1 MLDMGFSEI
10 LLFGIV
16 AIVVLGP
23 DKLPQAMRG
32 TVGRWYGKA
41 RRLMHSVQHDIEKE
55 LNLLEMKEQVQRE
68 LDQIRAVERDMQ
80 QQLVEMRK
88 SAEDI
93 ASTKAQQGQSNP
105 AAQQPAQSIGE

>member
-23 DKLPQAMRG
+23 DKLPQAMR

-105 AAQQPAQSIGE
+105 AAQQPGQSIGE

>member
-23 DKLPQAMRG
+23 DKLPQAMR

-55 LNLLEMKEQVQRE
+55 LNLLEMKEQVQR
-68 LDQIRAVERDMQ
+68 ERDMQ

>member
-1 MLDMGFSEI
+1 MLDVGVSEI
-10 LLFGIV
+10 LMYDIV
-16 AIVVLGP
+16 DIVVLGT
-23 DKLPQAMRG
+23 DKLPQAMR

>member
-23 DKLPQAMRG
+23 DKLPQAMR

-55 LNLLEMKEQVQRE
+55 LNLLDMKEQVQSE

-105 AAQQPAQSIGE
+105 AAQQPAQSIVE

>member
-23 DKLPQAMRG
+23 DKLPQAMR

-41 RRLMHSVQHDIEKE
+41 
-55 LNLLEMKEQVQRE
+55 
-68 LDQIRAVERDMQ
+68 
-80 QQLVEMRK
+80 
-88 SAEDI
+88 
-93 ASTKAQQGQSNP
+93 
-105 AAQQPAQSIGE
+105 

>member
-1 MLDMGFSEI
+1 
-10 LLFGIV
+10 
-16 AIVVLGP
+16 
-23 DKLPQAMRG
+23 MR

-68 LDQIRAVERDMQ
+68 LDQIHAERDMQ
-80 QQLVEMRK
+80 HPLVEMRK

-105 AAQQPAQSIGE
+105 AAQQPAKYRRVDDGFFTNSTK

>member
-1 MLDMGFSEI
+1 
-10 LLFGIV
+10 
-16 AIVVLGP
+16 
-23 DKLPQAMRG
+23 
-32 TVGRWYGKA
+32 
-41 RRLMHSVQHDIEKE
+41 
-55 LNLLEMKEQVQRE
+55 
-68 LDQIRAVERDMQ
+68 MQ

>member
-1 MLDMGFSEI
+1 
-10 LLFGIV
+10 
-16 AIVVLGP
+16 
-23 DKLPQAMRG
+23 
-32 TVGRWYGKA
+32 YGKA